1 MAGVQVMPAAVDAA
15 GLRKARVGAAPPGGS
30 GVSTSLFAGDWRRG
44 RARRTSCS
52 VRVLRQARSSRS
64 RGGLGI
70 VCNLGGQYEDTFD
83 DVQLQL
89 MNYFTYKAV
98 RTVLTQL
105 YEMNPPS
112 YRWFY
117 NFVAINKP
125 TDGKLFLRALSKE
138 RQELAERVMIT
149 RLHLYGKWIKKCDHG
164 KMYDKIS
171 DENLMLMRERL
182 METVIWPTDDTNTEK
197 IG

>member
-1 MAGVQVMPAAVDAA
+1 MMPAAVDVAA
-15 GLRKARVGAAPPGGS
+15 LSNRRVGAAPSGGS
-30 GVSTSLFAGDWRRG
+30 GVSTTSLFAGDWRR
-44 RARRTSCS
+44 RARRPSCS
-52 VRVLRQARSSRS
+52 VRALRQGRSSRS
-64 RGGLGI
+64 RGGGLGI

-117 NFVAINKP
+117 NFVAVNKP
-125 TDGKLFLRALSKE
+125 TEGKLFLRALSKE

-149 RLHLYGKWIKKCDHG
+149 RLHLYGKWIKDRNFE
-164 KMYDKIS
+164 M
-171 DENLMLMRERL
+171 
-182 METVIWPTDDTNTEK
+182 
-197 IG
+197 